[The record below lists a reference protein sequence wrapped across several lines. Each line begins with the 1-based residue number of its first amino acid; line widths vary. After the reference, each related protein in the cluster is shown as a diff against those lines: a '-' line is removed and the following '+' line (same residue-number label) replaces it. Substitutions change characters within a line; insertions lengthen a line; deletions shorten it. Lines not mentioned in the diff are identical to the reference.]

1 MGAIVST
8 ETPGPFREGGTE
20 PASST
25 GLSPSTGLP
34 SIAIIGAGI
43 GGLTLAALLLE
54 QGASVRVYEQADA
67 FARVGT
73 GIQMGPNAMKVL
85 TRLGLHHDLAKVAY
99 SPATL
104 ANREWDTGT
113 LTFELPVGAAAVQ
126 RYGAP
131 YYLLHRGDL
140 HELLQRRVRPDVI
153 ELGAKLVSLAERPDG
168 VELRFDDGSTA
179 GADLVVGADGVH
191 SAVRDSL
198 FEVAEPSFTGKVAYR
213 AVFPVELV
221 TGGLPGPSTK
231 WWGPDRHIV
240 IYYVSAGREL
250 YFTTA
255 VPDAGWD
262 VESYSARG
270 DLDELR
276 AAFAGFHD
284 EVQSVLRA
292 CPAVHKWAIYDRDP
306 LPSWHTGRVVLL
318 GDACHPMTPYMA
330 QGAATAM
337 EDAVVLAR
345 CLRETEPGAALARFE
360 AARKPRTSAIQASSR
375 ANDWLRKPTDPTWVY
390 GYDALSAPLDGDT
403 EGAGTA
409 WAAHR

>member
-1 MGAIVST
+1 MVST
-8 ETPGPFREGGTE
+8 QAPGPFREGDAG
-20 PASST
+20 
-25 GLSPSTGLP
+25 P

-54 QGASVRVYEQADA
+54 QGASVRIFEQAGA

-85 TRLGLHHDLAKVAY
+85 TRLGLHHDLAKAAY

-104 ANREWDTGT
+104 ANREWDTGV
-113 LTFELPVGAAAVQ
+113 LTFELPVGSTAVE

-140 HELLQRRVRPDVI
+140 HELLQRRVPAEVI
-153 ELGAKLVSLAERPDG
+153 QLGARLVSLTERRDG
-168 VELRFDDGSTA
+168 VELRFEDGSTA
-179 GADLVVGADGVH
+179 RADIVVGADGVH
-191 SAVRDSL
+191 STVRESLLEAV
-198 FEVAEPSFTGKVAYR
+198 EPSFTGKVAYR

-231 WWGPDRHIV
+231 WWGLDRHIV

-255 VPDAGWD
+255 VPDDEWD

-270 DLDELR
+270 DLGELR
-276 AAFAGFHD
+276 AAFTGFHR
-284 EVQSVLRA
+284 EVQSVLEA
-292 CPAVHKWAIYDRDP
+292 CPAVHKWAIYDRSP
-306 LPSWHTGRVVLL
+306 LPAWHTDRAVLL

-337 EDAVVLAR
+337 EDAVVLSR
-345 CLRETEPGAALARFE
+345 CLQENRMEPSAAFPRFE
-360 AARKPRTSAIQASSR
+360 ACRKPRTSAIQASSR
-375 ANDWLRKPTDPTWVY
+375 ANDWLREPTDPTWVY
-390 GYDALSAPLDGDT
+390 GYDAVHVPLDSDS
-403 EGAGTA
+403 EGAGE
-409 WAAHR
+409 WAVRR

>member
-1 MGAIVST
+1 MPGRQA
-8 ETPGPFREGGTE
+8 PGPFRGDG
-20 PASST
+20 A
-25 GLSPSTGLP
+25 GPSV
-34 SIAIIGAGI
+34 AIIGAGI

-54 QGASVRVYEQADA
+54 QGASVRVFEQAGA

-85 TRLGLHHDLAKVAY
+85 THLGLHGDLAKVAY

-104 ANREWDTGT
+104 ANREWNTGA
-113 LTFELPVGAAAVQ
+113 LTFELPVGSTAVQ

-140 HELLQRRVRPDVI
+140 HELLQRRVEATAI
-153 ELGAKLVSLAERPDG
+153 QLGSRLVSLTEHHDG
-168 VELRFDDGSTA
+168 VELRFDDGSTVR
-179 GADLVVGADGVH
+179 ADIVVGADGVH
-191 SAVRDSL
+191 STVRESL
-198 FEVAEPSFTGKVAYR
+198 FETAEPSFTGKVAYR

-255 VPDAGWD
+255 VPDDQQD

-270 DLDELR
+270 DLGELR
-276 AAFAGFHD
+276 AAFTGFHG
-284 EVQSVLRA
+284 EVQSVLEA
-292 CPAVHKWAIYDRDP
+292 CPVVHKWAIYDRSP
-306 LPSWHTGRVVLL
+306 LPAWHTGRVVLL

-337 EDAVVLAR
+337 EDAVILSR
-345 CLRETEPGAALARFE
+345 CLRAHQMEPSAAFPLYE
-360 AARKPRTSAIQASSR
+360 ACRKPRTSAIQASSR

-390 GYDALSAPLDGDT
+390 GYDAVHVPLESDS
-403 EGAGTA
+403 EGARE
-409 WAAHR
+409 WAVRR

>member
-1 MGAIVST
+1 MST
-8 ETPGPFREGGTE
+8 DTPGPSR
-20 PASST
+20 
-25 GLSPSTGLP
+25 P

-43 GGLTLAALLLE
+43 GGLALAALLLE
-54 QGASVRVYEQADA
+54 QGASVRVYEQAEA

-113 LTFELPVGAAAVQ
+113 LTFELPVGSTAVE

-140 HELLQRRVRPDVI
+140 HELLQRRVRPDAI
-153 ELGAKLVSLAERPDG
+153 QLGSKLAGLTEHRDGVSL
-168 VELRFDDGSTA
+168 RFTDGSTA
-179 GADLVVGADGVH
+179 RADIVVGADGVH
-191 SAVRDSL
+191 STVRDSL

-213 AVFPVELV
+213 AVFGTDLV
-221 TGGLPGPSTK
+221 TEGLPGPSTK
-231 WWGPDRHIV
+231 WWGPGRHIV

-255 VPDAGWD
+255 VPDDDWD

-276 AAFAGFHD
+276 AAFAGFHP

-292 CPAVHKWAIYDRDP
+292 CPAVHKWAIYDREP

-337 EDAVVLAR
+337 EDAVILSR
-345 CLRETEPGAALARFE
+345 CLTDREMEPAAALPLFE
-360 AARKPRTSAIQASSR
+360 ACRKPRTSAIQASSR
-375 ANDWLRKPTDPTWVY
+375 ANDWLREPTDPTWVY
-390 GYDALSAPLDGDT
+390 GYDALSVPLDGDY
-403 EGAGTA
+403 EGAGT

>member
-1 MGAIVST
+1 MST
-8 ETPGPFREGGTE
+8 DAPGPFRGGG
-20 PASST
+20 A
-25 GLSPSTGLP
+25 GP

-43 GGLTLAALLLE
+43 GGLTLAALMLE
-54 QGASVRVYEQADA
+54 QGAPVQIFEQAGA

-85 TRLGLHHDLAKVAY
+85 TRLGLHRDLAQVAY

-104 ANREWDTGT
+104 ANREWDTGA
-113 LTFELPVGAAAVQ
+113 LTFELPVGSTAVE

-140 HELLQRRVRPDVI
+140 HELLQRRVPAEVI
-153 ELGAKLVSLAERPDG
+153 RLGSRLVSLTERRDG
-168 VELRFDDGSTA
+168 VVLRFEDGSTA
-179 GADLVVGADGVH
+179 RADIVVGADGVH
-191 SAVRDSL
+191 STVRDCL
-198 FEVAEPSFTGKVAYR
+198 FEAAEPSFTGKVAYR

-221 TGGLPGPSTK
+221 TGELPGPSTK

-255 VPDAGWD
+255 VPDAGWE

-270 DLDELR
+270 DLGELR
-276 AAFAGFHD
+276 AAFTGFHS
-284 EVQSVLRA
+284 EVQAVLQA
-292 CPAVHKWAIYDRDP
+292 CPAVHKWAIYDRSP
-306 LPSWHTGRVVLL
+306 LPTWHTDRVVLL

-337 EDAVVLAR
+337 EDAVVLSR
-345 CLRETEPGAALARFE
+345 CLRAHGMEPGAAFPLYE
-360 AARKPRTSAIQASSR
+360 TCRKPRTSAIQAGSR
-375 ANDWLRKPTDPTWVY
+375 ANDWLREPTDPTWVY
-390 GYDALSAPLDGDT
+390 GYDAVHVPLDADS
-403 EGAGTA
+403 EGAGK
-409 WAAHR
+409 WVVRR

>member
-1 MGAIVST
+1 MLTA
-8 ETPGPFREGGTE
+8 E
-20 PASST
+20 PRS
-25 GLSPSTGLP
+25 GP

-113 LTFELPVGAAAVQ
+113 LTFELPVGATAVE

-140 HELLQRRVRPDVI
+140 HELLQRRVRPDAI
-153 ELGAKLVSLAERPDG
+153 QLGSRLTGLTERPDG
-168 VELRFDDGSTA
+168 AVLRFADGSTA
-179 GADLVVGADGVH
+179 RADIVVGADGVH
-191 SAVRDSL
+191 STVRDSL
-198 FEVAEPSFTGKVAYR
+198 FEVAEPAFTGKVAYR
-213 AVFPVELV
+213 AVFGTNLV
-221 TGGLPGPSTK
+221 TGRLPGPSTK
-231 WWGPDRHIV
+231 WWGPGRHIV

-255 VPDAGWD
+255 VPDDDWN

-270 DLDELR
+270 DLGELR
-276 AAFAGFHD
+276 EAFTGFHP

-292 CPAVHKWAIYDRDP
+292 CPAVHKWAIYDRAP
-306 LPSWHTGRVVLL
+306 LPAWHTGRVVLL

-337 EDAVVLAR
+337 EDAVVLSR
-345 CLRETEPGAALARFE
+345 CLADREMEPAAALPLFE
-360 AARKPRTSAIQASSR
+360 ACRKPRTSEIQASSR
-375 ANDWLRKPTDPTWVY
+375 ANNWLHKPTDPTWVY
-390 GYDALSAPLDGDT
+390 GYDARTVPLDGDH
-403 EGAGTA
+403 EGAGT
-409 WAAHR
+409 WAAHG

>member
-1 MGAIVST
+1 MG
-8 ETPGPFREGGTE
+8 
-20 PASST
+20 
-25 GLSPSTGLP
+25 P

-54 QGASVRVYEQADA
+54 QGASVRVFEQAGA

-73 GIQMGPNAMKVL
+73 GIQTGPNAMKVL
-85 TRLGLHHDLAKVAY
+85 TRLGLHRDLATVAY

-104 ANREWDTGT
+104 SNREWDTGA
-113 LTFELPVGAAAVQ
+113 LTFELPVGSTAVQ

-140 HELLQRRVRPDVI
+140 HELLQRRVKAQAIR
-153 ELGAKLVSLAERPDG
+153 LGSRLVSLTERRDG
-168 VELRFDDGSTA
+168 AELRFEDGSA
-179 GADLVVGADGVH
+179 ARADIVVGADGVH
-191 SAVRDSL
+191 SAVRESL
-198 FEVAEPSFTGKVAYR
+198 FGAAEPSFTGKVAYR

-221 TGGLPGPSTK
+221 TGQRPGPSTK

-255 VPDAGWD
+255 VPDDEPD

-270 DLDELR
+270 DLGKLR
-276 AAFAGFHD
+276 AAFTGFHR
-284 EVQSVLRA
+284 EVQSVLEA
-292 CPAVHKWAIYDRDP
+292 CPVVHKWAIYDRSP
-306 LPSWHTGRVVLL
+306 LPAWHTDRVVLL

-337 EDAVVLAR
+337 EDAVVLSR
-345 CLRETEPGAALARFE
+345 CLRAHQMAPE
-360 AARKPRTSAIQASSR
+360 AAFPLYEACRKPRTSAIQASSR

-390 GYDALSAPLDGDT
+390 GYDALHVPLESDS
-403 EGAGTA
+403 EGARE
-409 WAAHR
+409 WAVRR

>member
-8 ETPGPFREGGTE
+8 ETPGPFREGGT
-20 PASST
+20 
-25 GLSPSTGLP
+25 GP

-43 GGLTLAALLLE
+43 GGLTLGALLLE
-54 QGASVRVYEQADA
+54 QGARVRIFEQAEA

-104 ANREWDTGT
+104 ANREWDTGA
-113 LTFELPVGAAAVQ
+113 LTFELPVGSTAVE

-140 HELLQRRVRPDVI
+140 HELLQRRVPEDIIQLRSR
-153 ELGAKLVSLAERPDG
+153 LVSLTERHDG
-168 VELRFDDGSTA
+168 VQLRFEDGSTTR
-179 GADLVVGADGVH
+179 ADIVVGADGVH
-191 SAVRDSL
+191 STVRDSL
-198 FEVAEPSFTGKVAYR
+198 LQSTEPSFTGKVAYR
-213 AVFPVELV
+213 AVFGVELI

-240 IYYVSAGREL
+240 IYYVSAGREV

-255 VPDAGWD
+255 VPDESWD
-262 VESYSARG
+262 VESYSAHG
-270 DLDELR
+270 DLGELR
-276 AAFAGFHD
+276 AAFDGFHR
-284 EVQSVLRA
+284 EVGSVLEG
-292 CPAVHKWAIYDRDP
+292 CPAVHKWAIYDRSP
-306 LPSWHTGRVVLL
+306 LPTWHTGRVVLL

-337 EDAVVLAR
+337 EDAVVLSR
-345 CLRETEPGAALARFE
+345 CLRAHEMEPGAALPRFE
-360 AARKPRTSAIQASSR
+360 ALRKPRTSAIQAGSR
-375 ANDWLRKPTDPTWVY
+375 ANDWLREPTDPTWVY
-390 GYDALSAPLDGDT
+390 GYDALNVPLDGDS
-403 EGAGTA
+403 EEAEP